1 MKEYT
6 TDALRN
12 IVLLGH
18 SSSGKTSLGEAMLFN
33 AKAITRMGR
42 IEEGNTVSDFDE
54 EEIRRSISINSA
66 LLPVEWN
73 NHKLN
78 VLDTPGFLDFV
89 SDVMGAVHV
98 ADGAL
103 LVIDGVS
110 GIEVGTELGWGYAAD
125 RNLPVAVLIN
135 KLDRDNSNFSNILSD
150 LRSRF
155 QVNFAPL
162 FLPIGSESSF
172 SGVIDLIRMKA
183 RSGADG
189 GLADIPADLQD
200 EATETRTQLIEAA
213 AEGDDELLMKYLD
226 GQELSAEEISLG
238 LRAAIRNRTV
248 IPVFCSAATHN
259 IGVAALL
266 DALVD
271 TMPTPAEMSSVKGR
285 NPKNDEEV
293 EVAPESNKPLAAL
306 VFKTTADPFVGRI
319 TYFRVFRGTMK
330 PDSRVFNSTRE
341 EEERIGQVYV
351 MRGKEQIG
359 VGHLA
364 AGDIGAV
371 TKLNATITGDTLCD
385 KDHRVVLER
394 PHYPDALIAIAVE
407 PKTKAD
413 SAKMGPTLTRLAE
426 EDPTLRWRQ
435 DPSIKQ
441 TVVEGMGDSHLDVAV
456 RRAHTKFGVE
466 LVTKT
471 PRVPYRESITK
482 TAEATYR
489 HKKQTGGAGQFGEVS
504 MRVEP
509 LEEGKPYEF
518 VWEVFGGAVSSSYQ
532 ASIEKGIRS
541 VMEEGVIAGYP
552 VVNVKCAVFDGKE
565 HAVDS
570 KPVAFEIAGREAFK
584 LCVHSAN
591 PVLLEPIVDL
601 RIIVPDNYMGD
612 VIGDLNT
619 KRARVQGMDQDV
631 GKAIVT
637 AQAPLAE
644 VQRYATDLRSITQG
658 RGIFTM
664 KFSHYETVP
673 THIAEGVIQ
682 SAKREAEAEA

>member
-42 IEEGNTVSDFDE
+42 IEEGNTVGDFDE
-54 EEIRRSISINSA
+54 EEIRRRISINSA

-89 SDVMGAVHV
+89 SDVMGAVQV
-98 ADGAL
+98 ADSAL

-125 RNLPVAVLIN
+125 RKLPAAVVIN
-135 KLDRDNSNFSNILSD
+135 KLDRDNSNFSRVLND
-150 LRSRF
+150 LRNRF
-155 QVNFAPL
+155 QANFVPL

-172 SGVIDLIRMKA
+172 SGVVDLIRMKA
-183 RSGADG
+183 RAGAEG
-189 GLADIPADLQD
+189 SLADIPDDLLD
-200 EATETRTQLIEAA
+200 EVAESRTQVIEAA

-226 GQELSAEEISLG
+226 GQELSAEEINLG
-238 LRAAIRNRTV
+238 LRAGIRNRTV
-248 IPVFCSAATHN
+248 IPVLCSAATHD
-259 IGVAALL
+259 IAVAALL
-266 DALVD
+266 DTLVD
-271 TMPTPAEMSSVKGR
+271 VMPSPADAGSVKGR

-293 EVAPESNKPLAAL
+293 EVAPASDKPLAAL

-319 TYFRVFRGTMK
+319 TYFRVFRGALS
-330 PDSRVFNSTRE
+330 PDSRVFNSTKE

-359 VGHLA
+359 ASALA
-364 AGDIGAV
+364 AGDIGAI
-371 TKLNATITGDTLCD
+371 TKLSVTTTGDTLCD
-385 KDHRVVLER
+385 KEQRVVLDR
-394 PHYPDALIAIAVE
+394 PHYPDALIAIAIE

-435 DPSIKQ
+435 DASIKQ
-441 TVVEGMGDSHLDVAV
+441 TILEGMGDSHLDVAV
-456 RRAHTKFGVE
+456 RRAHSKFGVE

-489 HKKQTGGAGQFGEVS
+489 HKKQTGGAGQFGEVA

-509 LEEGKPYEF
+509 YAEDAGYAF
-518 VWEVFGGAVSSSYQ
+518 VWEVFGGAISSSYQ
-532 ASIEKGIRS
+532 TSIEKGIRS

-584 LCVHSAN
+584 LCVLNAN

-619 KRARVQGMDQDV
+619 KRARVQGMDQDA

-658 RGIFTM
+658 RGIFTL

-673 THIAEGVIQ
+673 PHIAEGVIQ
-682 SAKREAEAEA
+682 SAKKEAETTA